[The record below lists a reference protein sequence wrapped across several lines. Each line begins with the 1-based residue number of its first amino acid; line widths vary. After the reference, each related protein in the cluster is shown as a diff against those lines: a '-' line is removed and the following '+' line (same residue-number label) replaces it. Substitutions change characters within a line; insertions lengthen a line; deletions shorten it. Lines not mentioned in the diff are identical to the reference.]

1 MELGK
6 NTILAV
12 RRVGFLAG
20 IWLMGCSSAPIK
32 MECRE
37 TQARIDY
44 GNLTGDQLRFAMQ
57 ELEDC
62 RQRVKKADDRDSALI
77 EGAEE
82 RFTPTD
88 SL

>member
-1 MELGK
+1 MESGK
-6 NTILAV
+6 NTILSGLA
-12 RRVGFLAG
+12 VGFLAG

-32 MECRE
+32 MECSE

-44 GNLTGDQLRFAMQ
+44 GDLTGDQLRFAMQ

-62 RQRVKKADDRDSALI
+62 RQRARKADERDSSLI
-77 EGAEE
+77 DGAEQ
-82 RFTPTD
+82 RFTPSD